1 MQHYIGAVL
10 LIAGTC
16 IGSGMIALPLVL
28 ATLGIIPS
36 TLLMLFIWSVM
47 YYSSL
52 VNLELNLQAGKGL
65 SLGALSRLFSGP
77 LAEMV
82 STVCLKLLSY
92 SLLAVFIYGGAS
104 IVQEFMETQIQLH
117 YSLSDVSSYYA
128 LGAVALLLLPIRFLD
143 YCNRILFLSLL
154 AIVGILIAS
163 LLFAVDWSH
172 LPLFS
177 DNVFTLSSWAV
188 VIPVVFT
195 SFGFQVIFH
204 TVANYCRMDALILK
218 RAFLWGSLIP
228 AGVYFLWTFGI
239 LGAVYHQD
247 PNYYLIM
254 ERGEADVGGL
264 IRVLGS
270 ISGSESIQ
278 MLVWGISSLA
288 IGTSVLG
295 VGVGLCQSLQHMLE
309 RSIPNPAINKTVAAV
324 ATILPPYLVVL
335 YVPNAF
341 IAVLGFAGL
350 ILALIAIVIPIYL
363 LRCSKK
369 HQYHYSEL
377 QNTRWLV
384 ITAAVGIL
392 VIVCEICHLAPVVF
406 TEEFFDRFLKS

>member
-28 ATLGIIPS
+28 ATLGIVPS
-36 TLLMLFIWSVM
+36 AFLMLFIWFVM

-52 VNLELNLQAGKGL
+52 VNLELNLKAGRGL
-65 SLGALSRLFSGP
+65 SLGALARHFSGP
-77 LAEMV
+77 IAEIL
-82 STVCLKLLSY
+82 STVSLKLLSY

-104 IVQEFMETQIQLH
+104 IVKELLETYTQLTPT
-117 YSLSDVSSYYA
+117 LNTVSTYYA
-128 LGAVALLLLPIRFLD
+128 LGAMALLLLPMRFLD
-143 YCNRILFLSLL
+143 YCNRILFITLL
-154 AIVGILIAS
+154 AIVSILIAS

-177 DNVFTLSSWAV
+177 DNALSISSWSV

-204 TVANYCRMDALILK
+204 TVSNYCHMDAPILK
-218 RAFLWGSLIP
+218 RAFMWGSLIP
-228 AGVYFLWTFGI
+228 AVVYLLWTFGI

-247 PNYYLIM
+247 PQFYQIM
-254 ERGEADVGGL
+254 ESGQADVGGL

-270 ISGSESIQ
+270 ISDSESIQ
-278 MLVWGISSLA
+278 MLVWSISSLA
-288 IGTSVLG
+288 IATSVLG
-295 VGVGLCQSLQHMLE
+295 VGVGLCQSLQHML
-309 RSIPNPAINKTVAAV
+309 RKFLRNGVINKVVSAVLTV
-324 ATILPPYLVVL
+324 LPAYLVVL

-350 ILALIAIVIPIYL
+350 ILALIAILIPIYL
-363 LRCSKK
+363 LTACIKQPYYYPENQK
-369 HQYHYSEL
+369 
-377 QNTRWLV
+377 TRWIVLTALV
-384 ITAAVGIL
+384 G
-392 VIVCEICHLAPVVF
+392 VIVILCEAYHMF
-406 TEEFFDRFLKS
+406 GG